1 MEIGDIYAKYQRFLE
16 KHAKELR
23 EIFSDMDENEFLENS
38 SDIFDFFTSVFTLG
52 KGLIDDSFSCK

>member
-1 MEIGDIYAKYQRFLE
+1 METSEIYEKYQNFLE

-38 SDIFDFFTSVFTLG
+38 SEIFDFFYECLYTW
-52 KGLIDDSFSCK
+52 KRAN

>member
-38 SDIFDFFTSVFTLG
+38 SDIFGFFYECLYTWG
-52 KGLIDDSFSCK
+52 KVD

>member
-1 MEIGDIYAKYQRFLE
+1 METSEIYEKYQNFLE

-38 SDIFDFFTSVFTLG
+38 SDIFDFLYECLYTWRRA
-52 KGLIDDSFSCK
+52 D

>member
-38 SDIFDFFTSVFTLG
+38 SDIFDFFLRVSLHLA
-52 KGLIDDSFSCK
+52 KGLSKIS

>member
-38 SDIFDFFTSVFTLG
+38 SDIFDFFYECLYTWG
-52 KGLIDDSFSCK
+52 KVDWW